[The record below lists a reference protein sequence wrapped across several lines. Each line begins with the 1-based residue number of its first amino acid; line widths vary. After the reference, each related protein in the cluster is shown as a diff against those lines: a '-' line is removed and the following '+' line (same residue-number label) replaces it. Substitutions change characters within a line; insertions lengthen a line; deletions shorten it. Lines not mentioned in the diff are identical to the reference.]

1 MAMDSQFGVS
11 EIDEKTVASL
21 PKEKAKEQRP
31 SRLWPVLL
39 SCLIGIVIGMAL
51 VFYAPWSSFGPKT
64 ASAPIAEPS
73 SVSEA
78 PPMLIRKGAE
88 IFLPES
94 SPYRERIKIQP
105 VELRSFTPKIVLPA
119 SVEADPTKSVNVLP
133 PVAGRVIELKVHL
146 GDDVKQGQIL
156 AIIGS
161 GDFAQAATDVDK
173 AKSALELTRRAY
185 DRAKALKQ
193 FGGGAEKD
201 VEQAQSDFTQA
212 QAELARAENRLT
224 QFGGTDD
231 GKGGRVLPIVSPTDG
246 TITAISTAPGAFLN
260 DSTVSIMTVTD
271 LATVWVTANVP
282 ENDLAFV
289 AKNQLVDITLPAY
302 PGEVLHGKVA
312 IVSQVLEP
320 DTRRNKVR
328 IVFDNAS
335 GRLKP
340 NMFGNV
346 TFYGPARQAIEVP
359 TSALLMNNDA
369 TTVFV
374 ETKPWTFERR
384 LVQPE
389 ADRDGIAPI
398 AKGLSSGDKVIISG
412 GVLLND

>member
-1 MAMDSQFGVS
+1 MTKDAQFGV
-11 EIDEKTVASL
+11 EDIEERTVA
-21 PKEKAKEQRP
+21 PPPMEKAKEQRP
-31 SRLWPVLL
+31 SSFWGIFAA
-39 SCLIGIVIGMAL
+39 CLVGIGIGIVLA
-51 VFYAPWSSFGPKT
+51 VYVPWSPFGVKT
-64 ASAPIAEPS
+64 APAPAAEPS
-73 SVSEA
+73 STTEA
-78 PPMLIRKGAE
+78 PPMLIRKGNN
-88 IFLPES
+88 IFLPEG

-105 VELRSFTPKIVLPA
+105 VEVRSFTPKILLPA

-146 GDDVKQGQIL
+146 GDDVKLGQVL

-185 DRAKALKQ
+185 ERAKALKQ

-201 VEQAQSDFTQA
+201 VEQTQSDFTQA

-231 GKGGRVLPIVSPTDG
+231 GKGGRVLPIISPTDG

-260 DSTVSIMTVTD
+260 DATVSIMTVAD

-289 AKNQLVDITLPAY
+289 AKNQLVDITMPAY

-328 IVFDNAS
+328 IVFDNAA

-340 NMFGNV
+340 NMFANV
-346 TFYGPARQAIEVP
+346 TFYGPAEQVLEVP

-384 LVQPE
+384 DVHPD
-389 ADRDGIAPI
+389 ADSDGIAPI
-398 AKGLSSGDKVIISG
+398 ASGLAAGDKVIVSG

>member
-1 MAMDSQFGVS
+1 
-11 EIDEKTVASL
+11 
-21 PKEKAKEQRP
+21 
-31 SRLWPVLL
+31 
-39 SCLIGIVIGMAL
+39 
-51 VFYAPWSSFGPKT
+51 
-64 ASAPIAEPS
+64 
-73 SVSEA
+73 
-78 PPMLIRKGAE
+78 
-88 IFLPES
+88 
-94 SPYRERIKIQP
+94 
-105 VELRSFTPKIVLPA
+105 
-119 SVEADPTKSVNVLP
+119 
-133 PVAGRVIELKVHL
+133 LKVHL